1 MMTNTA
7 TSDVE
12 DQIKDILIGELYV
25 ESSKDQIGPDDSL
38 REALGIDSLGFIE
51 LKEQIEKKFR
61 VGIPEEDFTPEN
73 FATIATLKALIGRHR
88 APA

>member
-7 TSDVE
+7 TNDVE

-25 ESSKDQIGPDDSL
+25 ESSKEQIGLDDSL
-38 REALGIDSLGFIE
+38 REALGLDSLGFIE
-51 LKEQIEKKFR
+51 LKEQIEKKFK

-73 FATIATLKALIGRHR
+73 FATIATLKALIGRHS